1 MIDRDTTSSH
11 TAHAPVPMAGETNTD
26 YRARIAHHQADMYER
41 RQRELQ
47 QQNSTLNTP
56 TARIRIWERLHQ
68 LSLPRDPK
76 HRLLGIIAANTGLTL
91 DEVLDEQ
98 KLRVAPPIDSQ
109 PPV

>member
-1 MIDRDTTSSH
+1 MIDRENSSSH
-11 TAHAPVPMAGETNTD
+11 TAHAPVPMAGETNSD
-26 YRARIAHHQADMYER
+26 YRARIAHHQADMHER

-98 KLRVAPPIDSQ
+98 KLRVAPPVVSQ
-109 PPV
+109 PPA

>member
-1 MIDRDTTSSH
+1 MIDREKSSGH
-11 TAHAPVPMAGETNTD
+11 AAHAPVPFAGETNNN
-26 YRARIAHHQADMYER
+26 YRARIAHHQADVLEQ
-41 RQRELQ
+41 RQRELLEQ
-47 QQNSTLNTP
+47 ASSLNTP

-98 KLRVAPPIDSQ
+98 RLRIAPPVVSQ
-109 PPV
+109 PAL